1 MNDIKSEALRLALSK
16 RRTKKQIVE
25 KLIGKGFEPGEAEDA
40 AEYYAE
46 AGYIDHR
53 DYARRFANDAANI
66 KGYGPDRI
74 RRDLRERGV
83 EEEYIEEA
91 LSGIEFDL
99 KPIMQKKF
107 KECEDT
113 KTMNRI
119 INCFLRRGFSF
130 DEIKNAIREV
140 YLGDGND

>member
-1 MNDIKSEALRLALSK
+1 MNDVKSEALRLALGK

-25 KLIGKGFEPGEAEDA
+25 KLIAKGFEPDAAEEA
-40 AEYYAE
+40 AEYYKD

-53 DYARRFANDAANI
+53 DFARRFAHDAANI

-83 EEEYIEEA
+83 EDEYIEEA
-91 LSGIEFDL
+91 LNDIEFDI

-113 KTMNRI
+113 KTMNKI

-140 YLGDGND
+140 YLGDNND